1 MGSPIGLQAVR
12 RSVQPSQSELAL
24 SQFMS
29 MSLCMPGK
37 NNETEPKRM
46 DQTDVA
52 CFASSGTV
60 GIVDL
65 GASRTVVG
73 SQVKEILTGVPESIR
88 TKIRRTQNHQT
99 LSTQHALLFPFGDMW
114 FEVAIIE
121 GNTPFLLSASFLK
134 RIGVIIDIEKNT
146 LWSGVLQRYLQIGM
160 SPRNLMM
167 LDINEFWSS
176 KKKIQAG
183 LINDA
188 EFQES
193 LLNQEYI
200 QSPRIFFFPRVWP
213 MSH

>member
-29 MSLCMPGK
+29 MSHCMPGK

-73 SQVKEILTGVPESIR
+73 SQIKEILTGVPESIR
-88 TKIRRTQNHQT
+88 AKIRRTQ
-99 LSTQHALLFPFGDMW
+99 FPFRQPSDP
-114 FEVAIIE
+114 EYPVR
-121 GNTPFLLSASFLK
+121 TPFSV
-134 RIGVIIDIEKNT
+134 RRHV
-146 LWSGVLQRYLQIGM
+146 V
-160 SPRNLMM
+160 
-167 LDINEFWSS
+167 
-176 KKKIQAG
+176 
-183 LINDA
+183 
-188 EFQES
+188 
-193 LLNQEYI
+193 
-200 QSPRIFFFPRVWP
+200 
-213 MSH
+213 